1 MARSHRYS
9 SLLHGVLLAI
19 GLGTLTGPAAA
30 MAAETEPAAAVAE
43 ETAAAQGGS
52 EATEEA
58 AETEPAS
65 EWLEL
70 LAQTESDDLP
80 DADEL
85 PALLADAVSIA
96 TIRERCDHCLCTYQ
110 YLDSDEVWRSYRC
123 TLVTEDAIF
132 TDRWAD
138 WSEEMQYLLTDAGY
152 LECYPYSAGFVH
164 FLDCTGQ
171 ALPTADSLV
180 LTVSSDPE
188 AGEVL
193 EQGSGWC
200 VRLMSEEE
208 LEALPMLTGQSAE
221 EIRALAAG
229 DAATDSAADS
239 AADGAADSAADGAAD
254 GANLQFVTTWL
265 YDPDTLQIAKISG
278 SVRAGEGAGDKA
290 AGDNGEGVV
299 AADEAAASTGSTS
312 YTEFPLWQLTFTY
325 DADLPTFVTEE
336 LADLLGHLAPDTGE
350 ENLCT
355 TTVILAPG
363 TDQEQ
368 TFRTTTLKG
377 DPVSV
382 LLPDGY
388 DSTLCTDAACTQP
401 WIDDGACNE
410 DVTLYAPAPLFRTG
424 V

>member
-52 EATEEA
+52 EATEKA

-221 EIRALAAG
+221 EI
-229 DAATDSAADS
+229 
-239 AADGAADSAADGAAD
+239 AAD

-312 YTEFPLWQLTFTY
+312 CTEFPLWQLTFAY
-325 DADLPTFVTEE
+325 DADLPTFVAEE
-336 LADLLGHLAPDTGE
+336 LADLLGHLAPETSE

-368 TFRTTTLKG
+368 TYRTTTLKG